1 MRINLLKKLPPE
13 LCNLDTLLLT
23 LLEAQ
28 IEQVRVIHPLCQQL
42 RLSAVHKP
50 ELRLF
55 HKVVDDLLTDS
66 AMAYAILCIQG
77 IVTGNKIRDLLS
89 SQAISDKL
97 IETIAQEA
105 DAVFADAREVGFPD
119 PFLKKEKEE

>member
-1 MRINLLKKLPPE
+1 MLMATVRTNLLKQLPPE
-13 LCNLDTLLLT
+13 CCNLDSLLLT
-23 LLEAQ
+23 LVEAQ
-28 IEQVRVIHPLCQQL
+28 IEQVKTIHPLCHQL
-42 RLSAVHKP
+42 RLAATHKP

-55 HKVVDDLLTDS
+55 HKIVDDLLTDS

-77 IVTGNKIRDLLS
+77 VVTGDKVRDLLS
-89 SQAISDKL
+89 GQPIPDKL

-119 PFLKKEKEE
+119 PLS